1 MEAKMSIK
9 KGLWDYGKSVLR
21 ELLKEPEKAEG
32 TKAARIEDLKMDDM
46 KREKVRL
53 ELEERKTLNEVREL
67 EAQKRRLFE
76 EGVKAA
82 GSREAKIIATKI
94 KNVDGQ
100 AANMDRLLD
109 SLSQQARLING
120 LIQAKELA
128 RIQKESG
135 IGAMLQNMDLQDLV
149 IFIDNAY
156 IDGEFN
162 QSKLTEML
170 SVMDRQG
177 LEHSK
182 VEDQDVTDIMKEWE
196 SIREVRDNPEALD
209 RNYQE
214 WNNKREA
221 KRAAKENPQADDEI

>member
-1 MEAKMSIK
+1 MSIK